1 MERKYIQNLYKEYMF
16 PPDKIPLIVGNTILA
31 GYFFGES
38 GLAVVSLFMP
48 IYFLFETLGYWINYG
63 GLIKTLEEISENQ
76 TLRARSYSKLSLT
89 LSIIVGIIL
98 AAVVLIFF
106 DNLLKILEVPD
117 SLKLLANDYG
127 KSLVVAGFLLVVCS
141 YVWQFVKIIGLQKR
155 VKRIYALI
163 MVVNVVACVIAEKI
177 FALGIISLIIGMI
190 VAEIFILVFSGVLL
204 HKNFKENLFAD
215 IKEPLNSTWNLIYA
229 GSSPSAGK
237 FYSLFQVYLF
247 NVFFLHFY
255 GETGVAV
262 FAVLQVAIRIC
273 RLHSQVTWQPIP
285 PLFVVE
291 FGDKNIS
298 SMSLIF
304 KTGLIRAIIFT
315 GLPAVVIFF
324 GADFLAA
331 QSSLNP
337 ANYDFATE
345 ALSIYSLSVIL
356 AGINSIFAT
365 VYLSTNHKIL
375 SNVVEFIRTI
385 VAIIIFLT
393 FAAHEN
399 VFWSFLFA
407 EAVATVILFVGTI
420 FIKKFG
426 DFKTILLL
434 GGEFFKPS
442 LFIVADRKVGITS
455 EQSERLKTF
464 LSADALKFLSDW
476 LNLLKK
482 FSDTGKNDFLA
493 VHIFREDD
501 RLRLTLRGT
510 GNLFDYSKNPDAIS
524 LIKSCNAIK
533 KYKFNSTLG
542 MNNLYL
548 QITDNSPQNI
558 STTNDVTFTISKKKF
573 L

>member
-1 MERKYIQNLYKEYMF
+1 MERKYIQNLYKDYMF
-16 PPDKIPLIVGNTILA
+16 PPDRIPLIVSNTILA

-48 IYFLFETLGYWINYG
+48 IYFIFETLGYWINYG

-89 LSIIVGIIL
+89 LSILVGIIT
-98 AAVVLIFF
+98 AALVLIFF
-106 DNLLKILEVPD
+106 NNLLEILEIPE
-117 SLKLLANDYG
+117 SLKLLAQDYG
-127 KSLVVAGFLLVVCS
+127 KPLVVAGFLLMLCS
-141 YVWQFVKIIGLQKR
+141 YAWQFVKIIGLQKR
-155 VKRIYALI
+155 VKRIYILI
-163 MVVNVVACVIAEKI
+163 MVVNVLACVVCEKI
-177 FALGIISLIIGMI
+177 FALGIISLVIGMI
-190 VAEIFILVFSGVLL
+190 LAEIFILAFTGVQLF
-204 HKNFKENLFAD
+204 KNFGGNLFSE

-229 GSSPSAGK
+229 GSSPSTGK

-273 RLHSQVTWQPIP
+273 RLHSQVTWQPLP
-285 PLFVVE
+285 PLFAME

-304 KTGLIRAIIFT
+304 KTALIRAAIFT
-315 GLPAVVIFF
+315 GLPAVVIFS

-337 ANYDFATE
+337 ENYNFAAA

-356 AGINSIFAT
+356 AGINSIFIT
-365 VYLSTNHKIL
+365 IYLTNHKIL
-375 SNVVEFIRTI
+375 SNVAEFTRSV
-385 VAIIIFLT
+385 VAIIIFLK
-393 FAAHEN
+393 FAAPEY

-407 EAVATVILFVGTI
+407 EVVASMILLVGTI
-420 FIKKFG
+420 LIKQFG
-426 DFKTILLL
+426 HFKTPLLL
-434 GGEFFKPS
+434 REEFFKPS
-442 LFIVADRKVGITS
+442 LFIVVDRKAGITS
-455 EQSERLKTF
+455 EQGDRLKTF
-464 LSADALKFLSDW
+464 LAPEPLKFLSDW

-510 GNLFDYSKNPDAIS
+510 GNLFDYAENPDAIS
-524 LIKSCNAIK
+524 LIKSCATIE

-548 QITDNSPQNI
+548 QIIDNFPRNI
-558 STTNDVTFTISKKKF
+558 SNTSNVAFTIAKKI

>member
-1 MERKYIQNLYKEYMF
+1 MF
-16 PPDKIPLIVGNTILA
+16 PPDKIPLIVSNTILA

-48 IYFLFETLGYWINYG
+48 IYFLFETFGYWINYG

-89 LSIIVGIIL
+89 LSIIAGIIL
-98 AAVVLIFF
+98 SALVLIFF
-106 DNLLKILEVPD
+106 DSLLKILEMPE
-117 SLKLLANDYG
+117 SLKLLAQDYG
-127 KSLVVAGFLLVVCS
+127 KPLVVTGFLLVLCS
-141 YVWQFVKIIGLQKR
+141 YAWQFVKIIGLQKR
-155 VKRIYALI
+155 VKRIYVLI
-163 MVVNVVACVIAEKI
+163 MVVNVVACVICEKI
-177 FALGIISLIIGMI
+177 FALGIISLVIGMI
-190 VAEIFILVFSGVLL
+190 VAEIFILAFTDVQLF
-204 HKNFKENLFAD
+204 KNFGGNLFSD

-229 GSSPSAGK
+229 GSSPSTGK

-247 NVFFLHFY
+247 NVFFLHFF

-273 RLHSQVTWQPIP
+273 RLHSQVTWQPLP
-285 PLFVVE
+285 MLFAME

-298 SMSLIF
+298 SMALIF
-304 KTGLIRAIIFT
+304 RTALIRAVIFT
-315 GLPAVVIFF
+315 GLPAIVIFF

-337 ANYDFATE
+337 TNYDFAAQ

-356 AGINSIFAT
+356 AGVNSIFIT
-365 VYLSTNHKIL
+365 LYLSTDHKIL
-375 SNVVEFIRTI
+375 SNVVEFTRSI
-385 VAIIIFLT
+385 VAIIFFLK
-393 FAAHEN
+393 FAAHEH

-407 EAVATVILFVGTI
+407 EVIASLILFAGTI
-420 FIKKFG
+420 VIKQFG
-426 DFKTILLL
+426 DCKTILLL

-455 EQSERLKTF
+455 EQNERLKTF
-464 LSADALKFLSDW
+464 LSPDTLKFLSDW

-482 FSDTGKNDFLA
+482 FSDTGKKDFLG
-493 VHIFREDD
+493 VHIFREND

-510 GNLFDYSKNPDAIS
+510 GNLFDYAKNPDSIS
-524 LIKSCNAIK
+524 LIKSCNAIE
-533 KYKFNSTLG
+533 KYRFNSTLG

-548 QITDNSPQNI
+548 QITDNSPRNI
-558 STTNDVTFTISKKKF
+558 SNTNDVAFTISKKIP
-573 L
+573 

>member
-1 MERKYIQNLYKEYMF
+1 MERKYIQNLYKDYMF
-16 PPDKIPLIVGNTILA
+16 PPDKIPLIVSNTILA

-76 TLRARSYSKLSLT
+76 TLRARSYSKLSFM
-89 LSIIVGIIL
+89 LSIIVGIIS
-98 AAVVLIFF
+98 AAIVLIFF
-106 DNLLKILEVPD
+106 NNLLEILEVPD
-117 SLKLLANDYG
+117 SLRLLAQDYG
-127 KSLVVAGFLLVVCS
+127 KPLVIAGFLLVLCS
-141 YVWQFVKIIGLQKR
+141 YAWQFVKIIGLQKR
-155 VKRIYALI
+155 VKRIYVLI
-163 MVVNVVACVIAEKI
+163 MVVNVLACVVCEKI
-177 FALGIISLIIGMI
+177 FALGIISLVIGMI
-190 VAEIFILVFSGVLL
+190 LAEIFILAFIGVQLF
-204 HKNFKENLFAD
+204 KNFGGNLFSE

-262 FAVLQVAIRIC
+262 FAVLQIAIRIC
-273 RLHSQVTWQPIP
+273 RLHSQVTWQPLP
-285 PLFVVE
+285 PLFAME
-291 FGDKNIS
+291 FGDKNVS
-298 SMSLIF
+298 SINFML
-304 KTGLIRAIIFT
+304 KTALIRAAIFT
-315 GLPAVVIFF
+315 GLPAVVIFS

-337 ANYDFATE
+337 ENYNFAAE

-356 AGINSIFAT
+356 AGINSIFIT
-365 VYLSTNHKIL
+365 IFLTNHKIL
-375 SNVVEFIRTI
+375 SNVAEFARSI

-393 FAAHEN
+393 FAAPEH

-407 EAVATVILFVGTI
+407 EVVAAVILFAGII

-434 GGEFFKPS
+434 GREFFKPS
-442 LFIVADRKVGITS
+442 LFIVIDRQAGITS
-455 EQSERLKTF
+455 EQNERLKMF
-464 LSADALKFLSDW
+464 LSPEALKFISDW

-510 GNLFDYSKNPDAIS
+510 GNLFDYAANSDAIS
-524 LIKSCNAIK
+524 LIKSYSAIK
-533 KYKFNSTLG
+533 KYKLNSTLG
-542 MNNLYL
+542 LNNLYL
-548 QITDNSPQNI
+548 QMNR
-558 STTNDVTFTISKKKF
+558 
-573 L
+573 

>member
-1 MERKYIQNLYKEYMF
+1 MQATEIFLRGSIMERKYIQNLYKDYMF
-16 PPDKIPLIVGNTILA
+16 PPDKIPLIVSNTILA

-76 TLRARSYSKLSLT
+76 TLRARSYSKLSFM
-89 LSIIVGIIL
+89 LSIIVGIIS
-98 AAVVLIFF
+98 AAIVLIFF
-106 DNLLKILEVPD
+106 NNLLEILEVPD
-117 SLKLLANDYG
+117 SLRLLAQDYG
-127 KSLVVAGFLLVVCS
+127 KPLVIAGFLLVLCS
-141 YVWQFVKIIGLQKR
+141 YAWQFVKIIGLQKR
-155 VKRIYALI
+155 VKRIYVLI
-163 MVVNVVACVIAEKI
+163 MVVNVLACVVCEKI
-177 FALGIISLIIGMI
+177 FALGIISLVIGMI
-190 VAEIFILVFSGVLL
+190 LAEIFILAFIGVQLF
-204 HKNFKENLFAD
+204 KNFGGNLFSE

-262 FAVLQVAIRIC
+262 FAVLQIAIRIC
-273 RLHSQVTWQPIP
+273 RLHSQVTWQPLP
-285 PLFVVE
+285 PLFAME
-291 FGDKNIS
+291 FGDKNVS
-298 SMSLIF
+298 SINFML
-304 KTGLIRAIIFT
+304 KTALIRAAIFT
-315 GLPAVVIFF
+315 GLPAVVIFS

-337 ANYDFATE
+337 ENYNFAAK

-356 AGINSIFAT
+356 AGINSIFIT
-365 VYLSTNHKIL
+365 IFLTNHKIL
-375 SNVVEFIRTI
+375 SNVAEFARSI

-393 FAAHEN
+393 FAAPEH

-407 EAVATVILFVGTI
+407 EVVAAVILFAGII

-434 GGEFFKPS
+434 GREFFKPS
-442 LFIVADRKVGITS
+442 MFIVIDRQAGITS
-455 EQSERLKTF
+455 EQNERLKMF
-464 LSADALKFLSDW
+464 LSLDALKFLSDW

-510 GNLFDYSKNPDAIS
+510 GNLFDYAANSDAIS
-524 LIKSCNAIK
+524 LIKSYSAIK
-533 KYKFNSTLG
+533 KYKLNSTLG
-542 MNNLYL
+542 LNNLYL
-548 QITDNSPQNI
+548 QMNR
-558 STTNDVTFTISKKKF
+558 
-573 L
+573 

>member
-1 MERKYIQNLYKEYMF
+1 MERKYIQNLYKDYMF
-16 PPDKIPLIVGNTILA
+16 PPDKIPLIVSNTILA

-76 TLRARSYSKLSLT
+76 TLRARSYSKLSFM
-89 LSIIVGIIL
+89 LSIIVGIIS
-98 AAVVLIFF
+98 AAIVLIFF
-106 DNLLKILEVPD
+106 NNLLEILEVPE
-117 SLKLLANDYG
+117 SLRLLAQDYG
-127 KSLVVAGFLLVVCS
+127 KPLVIAGFLLVLCS
-141 YVWQFVKIIGLQKR
+141 YAWQFVKIIGLQKR
-155 VKRIYALI
+155 VKRIYVLI
-163 MVVNVVACVIAEKI
+163 MVVNVLACVVCEKI
-177 FALGIISLIIGMI
+177 FALGIISLVISMI
-190 VAEIFILVFSGVLL
+190 LAEIFILAFIGVQLF
-204 HKNFKENLFAD
+204 KNFGGNLFSE

-262 FAVLQVAIRIC
+262 FAVLQIAIRIC
-273 RLHSQVTWQPIP
+273 RLHSQVTWQPLP
-285 PLFVVE
+285 PLFAME
-291 FGDKNIS
+291 FGDKNVS
-298 SMSLIF
+298 SINFML
-304 KTGLIRAIIFT
+304 KTALIRAAIFT
-315 GLPAVVIFF
+315 GLPAVVIFS

-337 ANYDFATE
+337 ENYNFAAE

-356 AGINSIFAT
+356 AGINSIFIT
-365 VYLSTNHKIL
+365 IFLTNHKIL
-375 SNVVEFIRTI
+375 SNVAEFARSI

-393 FAAHEN
+393 FAAPEH

-407 EAVATVILFVGTI
+407 EVVAAVILFAGII

-434 GGEFFKPS
+434 GREFFKPS
-442 LFIVADRKVGITS
+442 LFIVIDRKAGISS
-455 EQSERLKTF
+455 EQNERLKRF
-464 LSADALKFLSDW
+464 LSPEALKFISDW

-510 GNLFDYSKNPDAIS
+510 GNLFDYAANSDAIS
-524 LIKSCNAIK
+524 LIKSCSAIK

-542 MNNLYL
+542 LNNLYL
-548 QITDNSPQNI
+548 QMNR
-558 STTNDVTFTISKKKF
+558 
-573 L
+573 

>member
-1 MERKYIQNLYKEYMF
+1 MQTEQKYIQNLYKGYML
-16 PPDKIPLIVGNTILA
+16 PPDKIPLIVSNTILA

-89 LSIIVGIIL
+89 LSIVAGIIT
-98 AAVVLIFF
+98 AALVLIFF
-106 DNLLKILEVPD
+106 DNLLAILEVPD
-117 SLKLLANDYG
+117 SLKLLAQDYG
-127 KSLVVAGFLLVVCS
+127 KPLVVTGFLLMLCS
-141 YVWQFVKIIGLQKR
+141 YTWQFVKIIGLQKR
-155 VKRIYALI
+155 IRKIYVLI
-163 MVVNVVACVIAEKI
+163 MVVNVVGCVIAEKI
-177 FALGIISLIIGMI
+177 FSLGIISLIVGMI
-190 VAEIFILVFSGVLL
+190 SAEIFILAFSGIQLF
-204 HKNFKENLFAD
+204 KNFGGNLFAD

-229 GSSPSAGK
+229 GSSPAAGK
-237 FYSLFQVYLF
+237 FYSLFQVFLF

-273 RLHSQVTWQPIP
+273 RLHAQVAWQPLP
-285 PLFVVE
+285 PLFATE

-304 KTGLIRAIIFT
+304 KTALIRAVIFT
-315 GLPAVVIFF
+315 GLPAIVIFF

-331 QSSLNP
+331 QSSLRP
-337 ANYDFATE
+337 DSYDFAAE

-356 AGINSIFAT
+356 AGVNSIFIT
-365 VYLSTNHKIL
+365 LYLSTDHKIL
-375 SNVVEFIRTI
+375 SNVVEFARSI
-385 VAIIIFLT
+385 VAIIIFLK
-393 FAAHEN
+393 FAAPEQ

-407 EAVATVILFVGTI
+407 EVVAAVILLIGTI
-420 FIKKFG
+420 FIKRFG
-426 DFKTILLL
+426 NFRTILLL
-434 GGEFFKPS
+434 GEEIFKPS
-442 LFIVADRKVGITS
+442 LFMVADRKTGFTS

-464 LSADALKFLSDW
+464 LTPETLKFLSDW
-476 LNLLKK
+476 LTLLKK

-493 VHIFREDD
+493 VNILRENDN
-501 RLRLTLRGT
+501 LRMTLRGT
-510 GNLFDYSKNPDAIS
+510 GNLFDYSTNAEAIS

-548 QITDNSPQNI
+548 QVN
-558 STTNDVTFTISKKKF
+558 
-573 L
+573 